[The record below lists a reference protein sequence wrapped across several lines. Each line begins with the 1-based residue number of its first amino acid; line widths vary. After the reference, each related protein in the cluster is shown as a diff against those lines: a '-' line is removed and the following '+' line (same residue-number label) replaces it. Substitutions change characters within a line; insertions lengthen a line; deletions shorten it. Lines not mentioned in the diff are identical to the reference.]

1 MSSGAAPIVTLGHR
15 LDRDRSG
22 CDDESAQSISSWA
35 SAAKAGIGQ
44 VVFAYIWPISLFEA
58 HPQRVSYKRVAEI
71 AKNLGGSHQKDIL
84 SYKTDLFD
92 DTFLKFLTSLADN
105 VSQRK
110 CAMNVEGQMRVAYY
124 LRVSTESQE
133 LDNQRTEIL
142 PFIDRRSWK
151 LVHTFE
157 DVMSG
162 QKGEKDRPGFAAML
176 KAAHQRKFDILV
188 FWALDRLTREGTRAT
203 LNYLQRLES
212 KGVGYVSYQEQ
223 WLDSTGPFKDVMISM
238 FATLAKQERARI
250 SERTIA
256 GLKVARAKGRI
267 IGRPALPEET
277 VQKVLSLNRHAG
289 IGARKIAK
297 STGYP
302 LGTVNAILT
311 RSRLQTC

>member
-1 MSSGAAPIVTLGHR
+1 MSI
-15 LDRDRSG
+15 
-22 CDDESAQSISSWA
+22 
-35 SAAKAGIGQ
+35 
-44 VVFAYIWPISLFEA
+44 
-58 HPQRVSYKRVAEI
+58 
-71 AKNLGGSHQKDIL
+71 
-84 SYKTDLFD
+84 
-92 DTFLKFLTSLADN
+92 
-105 VSQRK
+105 
-110 CAMNVEGQMRVAYY
+110 EGQMRVAYY

-133 LDNQRTEIL
+133 LDNQCTEIL
-142 PFIDRRSWK
+142 PFIDRRGWK
-151 LVHTFE
+151 LVHNFE

-212 KGVGYVSYQEQ
+212 KGVGYVPYQEQ

-238 FATLAKQERARI
+238 FATFAKQERARI

-256 GLKVARAKGRI
+256 GLNVARAKGRI
-267 IGRPALPEET
+267 LGRPPLPEET

-297 STGYP
+297 STGFP

-311 RSRLQTC
+311 DPGNRPAKQRPQSNAARSTPVGKPGAILSGL